1 MSDKDEE
8 KDENEDEEKNKDNSG
23 FLTESDKDWLHGDI
37 EYKHLQ
43 SETNKRADIRNRTAT
58 ALRDFEHLNE
68 QWTED
73 ERRRLLEEIDDP
85 EAVVAGVIEFLY
97 LWLNER
103 AADPEEMVGSQAV
116 DKALTFQRALCRGI
130 LNGKQHFGSVP
141 EWVLLDSNVELFEIP
156 SADSLQ
162 RELST
167 EQWRR
172 LNEHVRN
179 AMDEDEDTVIGKDE
193 AAKQYHTGL
202 RLTIGHQLHTR
213 RGVIDSEIKRH
224 DQIVASTTPLFNDE

>member
-1 MSDKDEE
+1 MSDK
-8 KDENEDEEKNKDNSG
+8 NKLG
-23 FLTESDKDWLHGDI
+23 ILTESDRDWLHGDV
-37 EYKHLQ
+37 EYNHLQ
-43 SETNKRADIRNRTAT
+43 SETNKRADIRHRVAT
-58 ALRDFEHLNE
+58 ALRDFEELNKN
-68 QWTED
+68 WTED
-73 ERRRLLEEIDDP
+73 QRRRMLEEVDDP
-85 EAVVAGVIEFLY
+85 EAVAAGVIEFLY

-116 DKALTFQRALCRGI
+116 DNALAFQRALCRGI
-130 LNGKQHFGSVP
+130 LNGKQHFGGVP
-141 EWVLLDSNVELFEIP
+141 EGVLLDSNVELFEIP

-179 AMDEDEDTVIGKDE
+179 AMNEDEDTVINKDE
-193 AAKQYHTGL
+193 ASKQYHTGL

-213 RGVIDSEIKRH
+213 RGVINSEIKRH
-224 DQIVASTTPLFNDE
+224 DQIVASTTPLFDDE